1 MPGVQPERTYRIGE
15 HTFTTPPQASLQQA
29 LSTARQGDWWRLAS
43 WQQDANCYLVPSRTI
58 PGERYVVTLRKGAAR
73 GHPWWLRYICTCK
86 ATTSGKY
93 LACWHKAACHYRR
106 EQLGSKVKVG
116 LPAILNAAASVN
128 HAD

>member
-1 MPGVQPERTYRIGE
+1 VPGMQPDGAYRIGG
-15 HTFTTPPQASLQQA
+15 HTFTTPSQASLQKA

-43 WQQDANCYLVPSRTI
+43 FQADAQCYLVPSRTT
-58 PGERYVVTLRKGAAR
+58 PGERYVVTLRKGATR
-73 GHPWWLRYICTCK
+73 DHPWWLRYECTC
-86 ATTSGKY
+86 AASTSGKW

-106 EQLGSKVKVG
+106 ERLASKEKVG